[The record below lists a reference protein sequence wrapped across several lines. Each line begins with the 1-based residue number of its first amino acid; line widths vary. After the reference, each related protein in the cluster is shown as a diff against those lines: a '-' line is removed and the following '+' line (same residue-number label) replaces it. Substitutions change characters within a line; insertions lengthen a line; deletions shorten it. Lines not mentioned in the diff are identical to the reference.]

1 MDSEVYYFKNFEEN
15 VYELISKCLGVD
27 ETINVDAHF
36 DFIVP
41 NGVKKLEWEKE
52 TYIEVKY
59 RLTSSYLSKVRWIYD
74 EVSP

>member
-41 NGVKKLEWEKE
+41 NGVKNWNGRRKHTLKSN
-52 TYIEVKY
+52 I
-59 RLTSSYLSKVRWIYD
+59 D
-74 EVSP
+74 